1 MRVSL
6 LAVFAVA
13 SLAGQHEMKLAAERY
28 EAEEADRDVDE
39 DADDADREDGPD
51 GPEDADPQD
60 DGDDE
65 TGAADAGQDGEDGPA
80 QEASGEEDAEA
91 DDTPAA
97 ADDSPDTEDADPAE
111 DEDIEDG
118 GDGDAAA
125 SEEQEDLTAGD
136 DVDTVGSAGPPAVK
150 VSNVTQSV
158 ADVVGGEDDSSLGLS
173 ADDKVIEKE
182 AQEKAEQ
189 DAEKVLKKDNS
200 APGQST
206 EFPIKLDPSLK
217 DAEVRHETE
226 EFDLSLQQRLR
237 R

>member
-39 DADDADREDGPD
+39 DVDDADREGGPD

-60 DGDDE
+60 DGDD
-65 TGAADAGQDGEDGPA
+65 DAGADDADQDE
-80 QEASGEEDAEA
+80 EAMSSSPDAEDAEA

-97 ADDSPDTEDADPAE
+97 ADDAADTEDAPAE

-118 GDGDAAA
+118 DYGGVAAA
-125 SEEQEDLTAGD
+125 DKQQDVAAGD
-136 DVDTVGSAGPPAVK
+136 DTDTIGDVGPPPVK
-150 VSNVTQSV
+150 VSNVTASV
-158 ADVVGGEDDSSLGLS
+158 ADVVGGQDDSSLGLS

-189 DAEKVLKKDNS
+189 DAEKVLKKDNGT
-200 APGQST
+200 PGQST